1 MLELYIHRLSVDEV
15 FVNVVH
21 IGNQPCQANISP
33 ILGAFQMVKTC
44 YNDDLFEV
52 VNYFVV
58 KVVKKKLG
66 NGQIRAFYK
75 IRPILFIFRLVVYFF
90 TCYA

>member
-1 MLELYIHRLSVDEV
+1 
-15 FVNVVH
+15 
-21 IGNQPCQANISP
+21 
-33 ILGAFQMVKTC
+33 MVKTC

-66 NGQIRAFYK
+66 DGQIRAFYK
-75 IRPILFIFRLVVYFF
+75 IRPILLIFRLVVYFLLVMRSTSDKGDLNLEVQGF
-90 TCYA
+90 LIVINQLKMQELGKIA

>member
-1 MLELYIHRLSVDEV
+1 MI
-15 FVNVVH
+15 
-21 IGNQPCQANISP
+21 
-33 ILGAFQMVKTC
+33 KTC

-66 NGQIRAFYK
+66 DGQIRAFYK
-75 IRPILFIFRLVVYFF
+75 IRPILLIFSLVLYFLLVMRN
-90 TCYA
+90 TSDEGDLNLEV

>member
-1 MLELYIHRLSVDEV
+1 
-15 FVNVVH
+15 
-21 IGNQPCQANISP
+21 
-33 ILGAFQMVKTC
+33 MVKTC

-52 VNYFVV
+52 INYIVV

-75 IRPILFIFRLVVYFF
+75 IRPILLIFRLVLYFLLVMRN
-90 TCYA
+90 TSDKGDLSLEV